1 MAIGQATI
9 AGFQSVQNAF
19 TTASLSPL
27 TTVWPAYP
35 FVQAGLAGG
44 FAAAN
49 IRNIAA
55 TDESGGG
62 PKPDASPTA
71 PTVAPPPNPA
81 NFNTV
86 GASGTNQLADAIGG
100 QAQKPSRAYVVST
113 DVTSAQS
120 LDRNIIS
127 GATIGG

>member
-1 MAIGQATI
+1 M

-19 TTASLSPL
+19 TTSYASPIA
-27 TTVWPAYP
+27 TVWPAYP
-35 FVQAGLAGG
+35 YVQAGLAGG
-44 FAAAN
+44 FAAVN

-55 TDESGGG
+55 TDPTGGG

-71 PTVAPPPNPA
+71 PTVTPPSNPA

-86 GASGTNQLADAIGG
+86 GASSTNQLADAIGG